1 MIMKLKKEKVNFLL
15 RILFILNSF
24 FHLSTLIISCINKFL
39 NIQNGFYYGIFVLSL
54 TLGVYNVLCI
64 FFVKNEILI
73 KEIIVIKIFSII
85 YSLFYLISLG
95 VTLHLTNNF
104 RVHYLL
110 LIIIFAILILEQSF
124 ILFILFFHSSYFN
137 GNTNTSTIKN
147 KIEIKMTDIEVIG
160 KNEIKDINQNI
171 NYEEHN
177 ETEKKE
183 KN

>member
-24 FHLSTLIISCINKFL
+24 FHLSTLIISCMNKFL

-54 TLGVYNVLCI
+54 TLSVYNVLCM
-64 FFVKNEILI
+64 FFVKKEILINEILF
-73 KEIIVIKIFSII
+73 IKIFSII

-95 VTLHLTNNF
+95 VSLNTNNF
-104 RVHYLL
+104 RVHYIL
-110 LIIIFAILILEQSF
+110 LIIIFAILILEQSV
-124 ILFILFFHSSYFN
+124 ILFILFFHLSYFN
-137 GNTNTSTIKN
+137 SKTNMSTIKN
-147 KIEIKMTDIEVIG
+147 KIEVKMTDIEVIG
-160 KNEIKDINQNI
+160 KNVEIKDINNNI

-177 ETEKKE
+177 ESEKKE